1 MKICYFFLVILSISS
16 CTPTYQ
22 LFEISS
28 TDTKTIDK
36 SIVFENKDVKLSY
49 DFWSDGGQVYFKF
62 TNKTDSELYID
73 WDKSHLIYNGI
84 SFEYWNDV
92 EESSSFYSSLTSASS
107 STFSNA
113 SLNIF
118 GISAVANSN
127 NSTSTLGKNIAAMS
141 TTKTKPKKIIF
152 LPANA
157 SVVVSRFTI
166 SKSAYYNCDFNLKSK
181 KSKSISFTKENTPLE
196 FRNQIVY
203 SHDDK
208 FNNKTSI
215 DNSFFISSISFI
227 SQKLFNGETLTN
239 KNCNIDGTKSTAT
252 QNEFP
257 FKKENRF
264 YVKASKG
271 W

>member
-1 MKICYFFLVILSISS
+1 MKFCYFFLLVLSISS
-16 CTPTYQ
+16 CNPTYQ

-28 TDTKTIDK
+28 NGTKTMDK
-36 SIVFENKDVKLSY
+36 STVFENNDVKLSY
-49 DFWSDGGQVYFKF
+49 DFWSEGGQVYFKF
-62 TNKTDSELYID
+62 TNKTASELYID

-84 SFEYWNDV
+84 SFEYWHDV
-92 EESSSFYSSLTSASS
+92 EESSSFYASLSSTSSNTFSDASINIFGNSAFGNSS
-107 STFSNA
+107 ST
-113 SLNIF
+113 
-118 GISAVANSN
+118 
-127 NSTSTLGKNIAAMS
+127 TSTLGKKIAAMS

-166 SKSAYYNCDFNLKSK
+166 RKSPYYNCDFNLKSK
-181 KSKSISFTKENTPLE
+181 KTKSISFTKENTPLE

-215 DNSFFISSISFI
+215 DNSFYISSISFI
-227 SQKLFNGETLTN
+227 SQKLFNGETLTS
-239 KNCNIDGTKSTAT
+239 KNCNLDGMKSTT
-252 QNEFP
+252 TYNELP

-264 YVKASKG
+264 YIIVSKG
-271 W
+271 L